1 MKEFGK
7 QEPQLQPCKRE
18 GCPIN
23 REPMGASTEAAKLLK
38 KHHTTCLKKME
49 LAHQSSVK
57 VMPTEESSMK
67 VMPTEESSVKVMSA
81 GESVQKTTPEQ
92 KGQQKSS
99 KPSKISVIK
108 DVEDNAEII
117 TSPIK
122 KKKRKT

>member
-1 MKEFGK
+1 
-7 QEPQLQPCKRE
+7 
-18 GCPIN
+18 
-23 REPMGASTEAAKLLK
+23 MGASTEAAKLLK

-57 VMPTEESSMK
+57 VMPTEESSVK
-67 VMPTEESSVKVMSA
+67 VMPA

-92 KGQQKSS
+92 KGRWKSS
-99 KPSKISVIK
+99 KPSIISVIK

-122 KKKRKT
+122 KKKRLEQSRCKMQPTFES

>member
-1 MKEFGK
+1 
-7 QEPQLQPCKRE
+7 
-18 GCPIN
+18 
-23 REPMGASTEAAKLLK
+23 MGASTEAAKLLK

-57 VMPTEESSMK
+57 VT
-67 VMPTEESSVKVMSA
+67 PTEESSVKVMPA

-92 KGQQKSS
+92 KGQWKSS

>member
-7 QEPQLQPCKRE
+7 WEPQLQLCKRE

-23 REPMGASTEAAKLLK
+23 REPMGASTEAANLLK
-38 KHHTTCLKKME
+38 KHHTCLKKME

-57 VMPTEESSMK
+57 VMPTEESSVK
-67 VMPTEESSVKVMSA
+67 VMPT

-92 KGQQKSS
+92 KGQWKSS

-122 KKKRKT
+122 EKKRKT